1 MAGEWFSTVSQ
12 LCRQCNQGRGGLNE
26 HKILVVAQN
35 RIKDKGRIIRGNDDN
50 LFFSSEII
58 DLHWKHNYGTLR
70 RLKERQRQRHGMKT
84 NRIQDPIIM
93 MFL

>member
-12 LCRQCNQGRGGLNE
+12 LCQQHNQGRGGLNGD
-26 HKILVVAQN
+26 KILVATQN
-35 RIKDKGRIIRGNDDN
+35 RIKGKGRIIRGNDDN

-58 DLHWKHNYGTLR
+58 DLQWRHNYGTLR
-70 RLKERQRQRHGMKT
+70 RLKERQRQRHGVKT
-84 NRIQDPIIM
+84 SMIQDPIIM

>member
-1 MAGEWFSTVSQ
+1 MKSGMKRKESIG
-12 LCRQCNQGRGGLNE
+12 NGRGMIFYCISALPTMQPRKRRLNE

-58 DLHWKHNYGTLR
+58 DLH
-70 RLKERQRQRHGMKT
+70 
-84 NRIQDPIIM
+84 
-93 MFL
+93 